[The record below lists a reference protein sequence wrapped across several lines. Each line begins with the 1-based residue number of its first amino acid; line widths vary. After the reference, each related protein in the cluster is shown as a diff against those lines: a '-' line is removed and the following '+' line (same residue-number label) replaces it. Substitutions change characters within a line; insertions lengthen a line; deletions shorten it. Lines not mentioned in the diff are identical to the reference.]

1 MRFGALCFCVLDS
14 PAGRVFCVFVFWPR
28 PQGSMRDATMP
39 WASIQGK
46 KMSKMCYNSIRIF
59 VFLCFGLARLGD
71 VFCVFVFGAPAG

>member
-1 MRFGALCFCVLDS
+1 
-14 PAGRVFCVFVFWPR
+14 
-28 PQGSMRDATMP
+28 MRDATMP